1 MTETVLTADGKPAA
15 RTTVLK
21 VDGKPTCKTNRLMVD
36 GKPTNEQTTRAPL
49 NGKLRDAQNRLMAG
63 STGNRAHP
71 HGHLEC
77 GLEESRPTP
86 FLGPYDRY
94 IWRCEPGIGGSKQM

>member
-1 MTETVLTADGKPAA
+1 MTGTVLKADGKPAA

-49 NGKLRDAQNRLMAG
+49 NGKLRDAQTA
-63 STGNRAHP
+63 
-71 HGHLEC
+71 
-77 GLEESRPTP
+77 
-86 FLGPYDRY
+86 
-94 IWRCEPGIGGSKQM
+94 

>member
-1 MTETVLTADGKPAA
+1 MTETVLIADGKPAA

-63 STGNRAHP
+63 STGNRAHQ

-86 FLGPYDRY
+86 FLGPYD
-94 IWRCEPGIGGSKQM
+94 P